1 MSFEEIKN
9 LDDTYVMHTYG
20 RYPVALE
27 KGTGATLCDTDGK
40 TYIDLNAGI
49 GVNCLGHAHPALVAA
64 ITEQA
69 GKLLQA
75 SNLYYTEPMVKAAQK
90 LACASGMKKVF
101 FANSGAE
108 ANEGMLKLARKYAF
122 QKFGG
127 ARYKV
132 LTLKGSFHGRT
143 LAALKATGQERFHK
157 YFGPFPDG
165 FSYIEPNDIEDL
177 KAQADESVCAV
188 LMEMVQGESGVC
200 PLDKTYV
207 KEAEEYCKAHDIL
220 FLVDEVQ
227 TGVGRCGTFFAYEQY
242 GVEPDL
248 VSTAKGLGGGVPMG
262 AVLSSGKCA
271 DVFEPGDHGTTF
283 GGNALAAAAAG
294 VVVDTV
300 GNDAFLAEVREKGA
314 YFMEGIRK
322 IGSAHV
328 KEVRGLGLMI
338 GIEMDTTEL
347 KPYIEALT
355 EKGVLAITAGK
366 NVIRLLPPLVISYD
380 EINTALA
387 AMKEVFTA

>member
-1 MSFEEIKN
+1 MKFEEIKE
-9 LDDTYVMHTYG
+9 LDDAYVMHTYG

-27 KGTGATLCDTDGK
+27 KGAGATLFDTDGK
-40 TYIDLNAGI
+40 SYIDLNAGI
-49 GVNCLGHAHPALVAA
+49 GVNCLGHANPALVAA

-90 LACASGMKKVF
+90 LVNASGMKKVF

-122 QKFGG
+122 QKSGG
-127 ARYKV
+127 TRYKV

-177 KAQADESVCAV
+177 KAHADENVCAV
-188 LMEMVQGESGVC
+188 VMEMVQGESGVC

-207 KEAEEYCKAHDIL
+207 KEAEAYCKAHDIL

-227 TGVGRCGTFFAYEQY
+227 TGVGRCGSFFAYEQY
-242 GVEPDL
+242 GVAPDL

-262 AVLSSGKCA
+262 AVLSAEKCA

-300 GNDAFLAEVREKGA
+300 GNDAFLSEVREKGA

-338 GIEMDTTEL
+338 GIEMDMTEL

-366 NVIRLLPPLVISYD
+366 NVIRLLPPLVISYE